1 MNTHFVNGGLVQK
14 LQPNLTMFVR
24 SPVLLA
30 IAFVALV
37 VAPDAFA
44 GSGGAAFDDVW
55 IWITDNIQGTLGR
68 IIIGLMITVG
78 IAAGVANQSLISFVI
93 GVGGG
98 IGLYNTPTV
107 LETLISG
114 TVVHVDKAASVAP
127 MLANGL

>member
-1 MNTHFVNGGLVQK
+1 MNTGFGVKGVLESAQSKLVLPK
-14 LQPNLTMFVR
+14 R
-24 SPVLLA
+24 STLLM
-30 IAFVALV
+30 AFAFFALV
-37 VAPDAFA
+37 IAPDAFA

-68 IIIGLMITVG
+68 IIIGLMIIVG
-78 IAAGVANQSLISFVI
+78 IAAGVANQSLIAFVV

-114 TVVHVDKAASVAP
+114 TVVHLDKAASLAP
-127 MLANGL
+127 MLSNGL